1 MATTKKPLFDPDEA
15 TATEGIPALE
25 PATATDVPV
34 TDDDDDFDDRDDS
47 APIAAPPEAD
57 VVAGRALMVAALVE
71 RSRLEGSRDVARA
84 TALSEWVDA
93 HGLFG
98 NLGPEGVDLFD
109 RAPGEWS
116 DDDIDAVDWTTEE
129 LRVLLWAIGK
139 AELGPASVR
148 ADVKSLLGELPV
160 LKPADEFIDSAALRD
175 AAEIDVQRALSEALL
190 EAVRSEAWA
199 RTISED
205 PQSFEPDA
213 DLEELLESIEADGFN
228 RKAAAEKGAVHE
240 AVTGLRFW
248 SRSLLTE
255 LFASGSPHEHQKF
268 ETSDLLSWDDA
279 TLGTLLGVVH
289 ARVEALEWLQEGDEY
304 ETDDGE
310 DEEEEDDQLV

>member
-1 MATTKKPLFDPDEA
+1 MATIKKPLFDPDEA
-15 TATEGIPALE
+15 TATEGMPVRE
-25 PATATDVPV
+25 PATATDAPV
-34 TDDDDDFDDRDDS
+34 TDDDDFDDRDDS

-71 RSRLEGSRDVARA
+71 RSRLEATRDVARA
-84 TALSEWVDA
+84 KALSEWVDV

-98 NLGPEGVDLFD
+98 NLGPEGVDLFE

-139 AELGPASVR
+139 TELGPASAR
-148 ADVKSLLGELPV
+148 ADVNALLSQLPV
-160 LKPADEFIDSAALRD
+160 LEPADAFIDSAVLRD
-175 AAEIDVQRALSEALL
+175 AAEIDVQRALAEALL

-213 DLEELLESIEADGFN
+213 DLEELLESIEADGFD
-228 RKAAAEKGAVHE
+228 RKAAAAQGAVHE
-240 AVTGLRFW
+240 AVSGLRFW
-248 SRSLLTE
+248 SRSLLRE
-255 LFASGSPHEHQKF
+255 LFSSGSPHEQQKLDS
-268 ETSDLLSWDDA
+268 SDLVSWDDA
-279 TLGTLLGVVH
+279 RLGTLLGVVH
-289 ARVEALEWLQEGDEY
+289 ARVEAFEWLQEGDEY
-304 ETDDGE
+304 ETDDGDE
-310 DEEEEDDQLV
+310 DDDEDQLV